1 MPLQTRNVFID
12 TEFFVK
18 AGLEFS
24 SRTLE
29 SFKNICAD
37 GHLRHITTSIVARE
51 VKGKI
56 SDSIQESIKSVTNFR
71 RKAKILTSSNKPEI
85 QSLFVALDAEEI
97 EQHAIEL
104 YDDFLS
110 DSDSTILELESV
122 SVDKIMNMYFN
133 CLPPFQEGKKK
144 HEFPD
149 AFTLLAIENHL
160 PEGECIYVVSE
171 DSDLIEFCKVTP
183 QFIAVDSLSKILDIY
198 NSHDQERAS
207 FIKQYVAEH
216 IEEIKDSIREDI
228 EDADVYN
235 ASSWEDAE
243 VDELT
248 VDHIHD
254 FEPSIIQIDDES
266 CLLSFNVD
274 VDYTVSVT
282 GPDFNNGIYDKEDGR
297 TYTFG
302 STSREDTGTINVF
315 VEVELPMEI
324 VDTQFVV
331 QDRYVSVS
339 GLTGGI
345 EVCVEENGYEDY

>member
-1 MPLQTRNVFID
+1 M
-12 TEFFVK
+12 
-18 AGLEFS
+18 
-24 SRTLE
+24 
-29 SFKNICAD
+29 KN
-37 GHLRHITTSIVARE
+37 
-51 VKGKI
+51 
-56 SDSIQESIKSVTNFR
+56 
-71 RKAKILTSSNKPEI
+71 
-85 QSLFVALDAEEI
+85 
-97 EQHAIEL
+97 
-104 YDDFLS
+104 FLS

-243 VDELT
+243 VDELK

-315 VEVELPMEI
+315 VEVELQMEI

>member
-1 MPLQTRNVFID
+1 
-12 TEFFVK
+12 
-18 AGLEFS
+18 
-24 SRTLE
+24 
-29 SFKNICAD
+29 
-37 GHLRHITTSIVARE
+37 
-51 VKGKI
+51 
-56 SDSIQESIKSVTNFR
+56 
-71 RKAKILTSSNKPEI
+71 
-85 QSLFVALDAEEI
+85 
-97 EQHAIEL
+97 
-104 YDDFLS
+104 
-110 DSDSTILELESV
+110 
-122 SVDKIMNMYFN
+122 
-133 CLPPFQEGKKK
+133 
-144 HEFPD
+144 
-149 AFTLLAIENHL
+149 
-160 PEGECIYVVSE
+160 VSE

>member
-37 GHLRHITTSIVARE
+37 GHLRHITTSIVVRE

-122 SVDKIMNMYFN
+122 SVDKIMNM
-133 CLPPFQEGKKK
+133 
-144 HEFPD
+144 
-149 AFTLLAIENHL
+149 
-160 PEGECIYVVSE
+160 
-171 DSDLIEFCKVTP
+171 
-183 QFIAVDSLSKILDIY
+183 
-198 NSHDQERAS
+198 
-207 FIKQYVAEH
+207 
-216 IEEIKDSIREDI
+216 
-228 EDADVYN
+228 
-235 ASSWEDAE
+235 
-243 VDELT
+243 
-248 VDHIHD
+248 
-254 FEPSIIQIDDES
+254 
-266 CLLSFNVD
+266 
-274 VDYTVSVT
+274 
-282 GPDFNNGIYDKEDGR
+282 
-297 TYTFG
+297 
-302 STSREDTGTINVF
+302 
-315 VEVELPMEI
+315 
-324 VDTQFVV
+324 
-331 QDRYVSVS
+331 
-339 GLTGGI
+339 
-345 EVCVEENGYEDY
+345 